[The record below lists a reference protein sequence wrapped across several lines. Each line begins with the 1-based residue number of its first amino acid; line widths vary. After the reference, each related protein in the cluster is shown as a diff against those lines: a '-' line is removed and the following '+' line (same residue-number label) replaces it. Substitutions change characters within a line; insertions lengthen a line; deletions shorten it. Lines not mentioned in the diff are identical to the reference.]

1 MRLFGIL
8 ATALAL
14 TACGAMTHESSKSN
28 KPSEESAKATGASL
42 PAVTLIRVPVG
53 ADGKEMNDKAEMRLT
68 NEQSIASESVES
80 TFTAAKAP
88 DKVVKVDELDKS
100 SSTESFC
107 GYGWGGFG
115 GYYGYNWGFYRPMY
129 YNYGYNYMW
138 NYATVYPWGGYNYYR
153 YNAGFGYGYSGYG
166 W

>member
-1 MRLFGIL
+1 MRLFGIF
-8 ATALAL
+8 AIAFTV
-14 TACGAMTHESSKSN
+14 TACGAMNHESSKSN

-42 PAVTLIRVPVG
+42 PAVTLIRVPVI
-53 ADGKEMNDKAEMRLT
+53 DGVEANDKAEMRLSNDQNIST
-68 NEQSIASESVES
+68 DNVAS
-80 TFTAAKAP
+80 TFASAKAP
-88 DKVVKVDELDKS
+88 DKVVNIDELDKS

-115 GYYGYNWGFYRPMY
+115 GYYGFNWGFYRPMY
-129 YNYGYNYMW
+129 YNFGYNYMW
-138 NYATVYPWGGYNYYR
+138 NYANMYPWGGFNYYR